1 MVPFLCS
8 PPDPDG
14 KISPF
19 RPRIERRDCM
29 SEGRAFLSHKG
40 WDNLENYWGFKNT
53 QKTDNLQVIRAGPCR
68 PEAAMAE
75 IYRYRSQGENGTEIN
90 RKTGSFPIVTG
101 MVMFFPIF
109 PVRAS
114 PCI

>member
-19 RPRIERRDCM
+19 RPRIEGRDCM

-40 WDNLENYWGFKNT
+40 WDNLEKYWVPEVCAGFRGGDGVK
-53 QKTDNLQVIRAGPCR
+53 
-68 PEAAMAE
+68 AE
-75 IYRYRSQGENGTEIN
+75 L
-90 RKTGSFPIVTG
+90 F
-101 MVMFFPIF
+101 
-109 PVRAS
+109 
-114 PCI
+114 